1 MEEGRI
7 RASTICVI
15 RHGDRILAA
24 PGYAGSKGVFYRP
37 LGGEINFGEHSRQAI
52 RRELR
57 EEIQVDITEPRY
69 LGVIENFYTLFD
81 VPQHELVIIYE
92 AELVD
97 SSLYEVP
104 SMQGDEGGRAFRVE
118 WVSLSEFTEGR
129 ASLFPDGLL
138 DMLVQPA

>member
-15 RHGDRILAA
+15 RHQGRILAA
-24 PGYAGSKGVFYRP
+24 PGYASSKGVFYRP

-52 RRELR
+52 RRELQ
-57 EEIQVDITEPRY
+57 EEIQVEITDPRY
-69 LGVIENFYTLFD
+69 LGVIENFYTLYD
-81 VPQHELVIIYE
+81 VPQHELVIVYE

-97 SSLYEVP
+97 GSLYGM
-104 SMQGDEGGRAFRVE
+104 SSIQGDEGGQAFRVE
-118 WVSLSEFTEGR
+118 WVSLTEFTEGK

-138 DMLVQPA
+138 DMLV

>member
-24 PGYAGSKGVFYRP
+24 PGYASSKGVFYRP

-52 RRELR
+52 RRELH
-57 EEIQVDITEPRY
+57 EEVRAEITDPRY
-69 LGVIENFYTLFD
+69 LGVIENFYTYFD
-81 VPQHELVIIYE
+81 VPRHELVVVYE

-97 SSLYEVP
+97 GSLYEMS
-104 SMQGDEGGRAFRVE
+104 SMQGDEGGQAFRVE
-118 WVSLSEFTEGR
+118 WVSLSEFTDGR
-129 ASLFPDGLL
+129 ASLFPEGLL
-138 DMLVQPA
+138 EMLV

>member
-24 PGYAGSKGVFYRP
+24 PGYAGNKGVFYRP
-37 LGGEINFGEHSRQAI
+37 LGGEIDFGEHSSEAI

-57 EEIQVDITEPRY
+57 EEIGVEITEPGY
-69 LGVIENFYTLFD
+69 LGVIENFYTLYD
-81 VPQHELVIIYE
+81 VPQHELVIVYE
-92 AELVD
+92 ADLTD
-97 SSLYEVP
+97 SSLYEVS
-104 SMQGDEGGRAFRVE
+104 SMQGEEGGRAFAVE

-138 DMLVQPA
+138 DMIV